1 MYSPQQILRL
11 VIIMAF
17 GLPTLLFAQGGS
29 PVPSD
34 FTGSPVPAGPNV
46 NEFTGDFTY
55 GLPVL
60 TIPGPNGSSY
70 SMTLSYR
77 AGTSPQAEP
86 SWVGY
91 GWSLNPGAIIRQKRG
106 YPDDWD
112 GQVILHNKVP
122 VNYTISSTDL
132 GNIEFGSFDVF
143 DLPISTQIGGS
154 VTLRYNSETGFSKTW
169 TIDGGAS
176 SIGQSVGASYKNDN
190 GDHSYPVSASF
201 NLAALAIHM
210 LSSSEQ
216 EESDNEGG
224 TTKVTW
230 DQLGRN
236 SLEKQTEKLVN
247 AARSPNLFRS
257 RELSLA
263 SPASVPL
270 SGEMGTTGIGFT
282 VSGSQGVVAGGDF
295 SRIGSHVDISPK
307 DPSVQLSAHGYLLS
321 GDADEGALMDY
332 YYEKDV
338 PYMLDDKF
346 LPIPFSNAD
355 VFTVAGGGSFRA
367 FNRGIVNFRQNKVS
381 SEMDVNNDHYTA
393 IFGAAYGIGGRW
405 GTGMMTYDLR
415 SWENPNAPAHQRL
428 IPSGDEPWFFRFSHD
443 VGGSLLFD
451 DNDEPIRASIE
462 SSGSPI
468 EEYYN
473 FIGLNDIDQ
482 FPKLPSDVGLSLN
495 AWERPGRSG
504 YIGYRTNDEML
515 IHKDSVFYKSF
526 TKNLSI
532 RNFVQNRAE
541 LGEQI
546 GEFALY
552 GSGGSQYV
560 YGLPVYA
567 GKEKSMQL
575 GLKNIKFDSAN
586 NVHHNFLAYRYLDET
601 NATTVLG
608 QEFPEQYATAWL
620 LTHITTPDYVDLTGD
635 GPTDDDLGGWT
646 KFHYRRTTI
655 NNKPGV
661 GWKYWRQPYRGL
673 AYDARDLSDPEDD
686 LGSYAEGYVEQYYLH
701 WIETKTH
708 IAVFVR
714 NSANSEA
721 ETRKDGYLQQPV
733 LATAKRMAGDSVLT
747 YGYTTYTQPLRYL
760 KRIQLHTKG
769 SNNLP
774 DSLLTTV
781 HFEYDYS
788 LRPNM
793 PNSLIESG
801 STRYGMLT
809 LRKVWTESHNVKNAR
824 IAPYIFGYEYRK
836 SEDYAERVR
845 ERYPEI
851 TSFADSLSAADENP
865 SYTPF
870 DFDPWGNYRPNG
882 AERLDRRFPWIP
894 QNDTS
899 TWDPAAWQ
907 LKWVKTPTGGE
918 MHIQYEEDDYAFVQ
932 ANPAMGMV
940 SLIEKPDADG
950 FDESF
955 DNENSNKYYLNLA
968 DIGVDTTEYVQVAR
982 VRELLERQQKPYFK
996 FLYALRGDTARL
1008 GNPEY
1013 NSGYLEGYADLDA
1026 IGIDTIA
1033 EGDPDEWYALYVKLI
1048 GRDGSSP
1055 ADHGL
1060 PKKLCWDYV
1069 RKRKRGK
1076 LGLKPGGVAWSSDK
1090 KKMRNQLWSNYVRF
1104 HPENHCK
1111 VLDYAHSYIRVPMIT
1126 AKKGG
1131 GLRVKRLLSYD
1142 PGIEGDS
1149 ALYGTEYRYEL
1160 YDQER
1165 DEVISSGVAT
1175 TEPDICRDENPL
1187 INYLKREAEDNDD
1200 LKGKVIAGRDRAR
1213 NEGMIGETLL
1223 PSASVGYSR
1232 VATHPIHQ
1240 GATTTGFGV
1249 TDFFTYRDSPMYG
1262 RYNNL
1267 GRAIDWTQM
1276 EVYDYRTLPLF
1287 ENALV
1292 YQQSEHLVSATQ
1304 GYRFIMNDFH
1314 GKVRRQLSNGGTYTP
1329 YEQDW
1334 LTGAMTEYLFFTPD
1348 DAIPLLSHPGD
1359 SIYYGYLGKEMEV
1372 LTASRRNGSYL
1383 DNFQAEG
1390 DAGFLFASGMAY
1402 FAVDNSEL
1410 STHVTTKV
1418 INYPAI
1424 VKGVLTYAD
1433 GNYNYVENLA
1443 FEPRSGRPILTR
1455 TRDAYNGLV
1464 LDQSPSGHNGTY
1476 HSWYYPMI
1484 DVHLEFERI
1493 AGNAQAKIQSTISGW
1508 EIQKGKD
1515 GVSGR
1520 TYIDFPGGS
1529 ETRWLRKLGE
1539 GDLIELKGTSGGDDA
1554 GRYHVDEVDGNVVWL
1569 LPAYY
1574 FNATSDPA
1582 YSWYGVVNVEVIESG
1597 RQNTPGASIGGVSTY
1612 GTADA
1617 DVLTGANFGWS
1628 GPDASARLAFVD
1640 RLNTVLGVGSGII
1653 DSTDAPGLEF
1663 ELPITHSCGTL
1674 GFHDETFEIDTV
1686 GNAVYVASPDLAT
1699 WVFVDTLRHIGH
1711 GGWFALNDA
1720 GQVVYKVKGRP
1731 ELSQRVLNF
1740 TFCGD
1745 DRAYRTVDNVI
1756 AASAGWVSDTV
1767 DWDGGG
1773 VAWVINQPN
1782 AYETGERGRWG
1793 SRTGFVYKTGV
1804 TGGSQPVAGE
1814 RVYKAAGVFD
1824 DFSLFNWLEPESS
1837 DWSSW
1842 IALGQV
1848 TKINKHNVPYS
1859 GVDMLG
1865 HSSVTLFDYGE
1876 DNTLLPVL
1884 SAWNA
1889 EEGTVAF
1896 ESFENYTAGGFDGD
1910 ISTDNAHSGTLSYS
1924 PQPGTFTFPFTA
1936 TQQVHDNGLIVRFWM
1951 WPLTESD
1958 VTIKQT
1964 TGGSPLAFDVTIANR
1979 IARSGEWG
1987 LYEYEII
1994 PDSIT
1999 THYSVDQDFTLWFEK
2014 ADPGDSILLDDVK
2027 IQPSNAIASGTAYHK
2042 KTFRPIVSVDD
2053 QNFGMY
2059 AQYDGQGRAI
2069 RSMVETSRGRKTVAE
2084 SHVHI
2089 PGADRDW
2096 LGEGAPF
2103 SIVSGTSTGLTP
2115 TGVYDGSED
2124 PSRQPGTGTQFD
2136 MLDLRLDRSGSSV
2149 NIFGVPANELRSALE
2164 QRVDAGLTGASV
2176 PLQRTLDSTDLQL
2189 LERYE
2194 ELREEYNQLQ
2204 SANEEA
2210 MTEKEK
2216 EQRAQTLKAIKEERD
2231 AILNKLKQ

>member
-1 MYSPQQILRL
+1 MFSPRQLQIL
-11 VIIMAF
+11 IAIAAISF
-17 GLPTLLFAQGGS
+17 PCLLYGQGGS

-60 TIPGPNGSSY
+60 TVPGPNGSSY

-91 GWSLNPGAIIRQKRG
+91 GWSLNPGAVIRQKRG

-112 GQVILHNKVP
+112 GKVILHNKVP
-122 VNYTISSTDL
+122 TNYTVTSTDL
-132 GNIEFGSFDVF
+132 GNVEFGSFD
-143 DLPISTQIGGS
+143 DLGIPISSSTGGS
-154 VTLRYNSETGFSKTW
+154 VTVRFNSETGFGKTW

-176 SIGQSVGASYKNDN
+176 SIGQSVGLSHKNDN
-190 GDHSYPVSASF
+190 GDGSWPANASF
-201 NLAALAIHM
+201 NLFALAAH
-210 LSSSEQ
+210 LLADEDDN
-216 EESDNEGG
+216 SDSDAMFN
-224 TTKVTW
+224 
-230 DQLGRN
+230 N
-236 SLEKQTEKLVN
+236 FLVN
-247 AARSPNLFRS
+247 SIQRQTARAMATGRSPNLFRS
-257 RELSLA
+257 RELNLG

-270 SGEMGTTGIGFT
+270 TGLMGTTGKGFT
-282 VSGSQGVVAGGDF
+282 VTGMTGVVSGYDYARVVSYSDIFPEKSQTELNAYGYLHSGSAGD
-295 SRIGSHVDISPK
+295 D
-307 DPSVQLSAHGYLLS
+307 
-321 GDADEGALMDY
+321 ALMDY

-367 FNRGIVNFRQNKVS
+367 FNRGVLNFQQNDVS
-381 SEMDVNNDHYTA
+381 SEIDVENEQYSA
-393 IFGAAYGIGGRW
+393 IFGPAIGAGARW
-405 GTGMMTYDLR
+405 GTGSVTLDVG
-415 SWENPNAPAHQRL
+415 SWENPEQPAKQKV
-428 IPSGDEPWFFRFSHD
+428 ITSSDEPWFFRFSHD
-443 VGGSLLFD
+443 VGGELEYD
-451 DNDEPIRASIE
+451 VNDAAVRASIE
-462 SSGSPI
+462 NHSGPLGDI
-468 EEYYN
+468 VN
-473 FIGLNDIDQ
+473 FLRINDIDQ
-482 FPKLPSDVGLSLN
+482 YPELPDDIGLQLN

-504 YIGYRTNDEML
+504 YIGFRTHDEML
-515 IHKDSVFYKSF
+515 IHKDSTFYKSF
-526 TKNLSI
+526 TKDLLARGYV
-532 RNFVQNRAE
+532 RNREE

-552 GSGGSQYV
+552 GSGGSRYV

-567 GKEKSMQL
+567 GKEKSVQL
-575 GLKNIKFDSAN
+575 GLKNIKFDSAS
-586 NVHHNFLAYRYLDET
+586 NVHHNFLAYRYIDET
-601 NATTVLG
+601 NTGTVIG
-608 QEFPEQYATAWL
+608 QEFPEQYAAAWL
-620 LTHITTPDYVDLTGD
+620 LTQITTPNYVDLTGD

-646 KFHYRRTTI
+646 RFHYWRSTR
-655 NNKPGV
+655 NDNPGI
-661 GWKYWRQPYRGL
+661 GWKFWRQPYRGL
-673 AYDARDLSDPEDD
+673 AYDAGDISNPEDD
-686 LGSYAEGYVEQYYLH
+686 LGGYSQGYAEQYHLYQ
-701 WIETKTH
+701 IETKTH
-708 IAVFVR
+708 VAVFV
-714 NSANSEA
+714 NNGLDGEA
-721 ETRKDGYLQQPV
+721 EIRQDGYLQQPV
-733 LATAKRMAGDSVLT
+733 LASAKRLAGDSTLT
-747 YGYTTYTQPLRYL
+747 YAVTTGFQPLRYL
-760 KRIQLHTKG
+760 DRIELYTKG
-769 SNNLP
+769 DDNLP

-793 PNSLIESG
+793 PNSLPTTSG
-801 STRYGMLT
+801 RHGMLT
-809 LRKVWTESHNVKNAR
+809 LRKVWTESHNVRNAR

-836 SEDYAERVR
+836 SEDYAANVQA
-845 ERYPEI
+845 RYPEI
-851 TSFADSLSAADENP
+851 TSFADSLTSDDENP

-882 AERLDRRFPWIP
+882 AERLDRRFQWIP

-907 LKWVKTPTGGE
+907 LKWVKNPTGGE
-918 MHIQYEEDDYAFVQ
+918 MHVQYEEDEYAFVQ
-932 ANPAMGMV
+932 DKPAMAMV
-940 SLIEKPDADG
+940 SLIEKPDAEG
-950 FDESF
+950 FDESY
-955 DNENSNKYYLNLA
+955 DNDNNNKYYLNLA

-982 VRELLERQQKPYFK
+982 VRELLERQKKPYFR
-996 FLYALRGDTARL
+996 FLYALRGDTARI
-1008 GNPEY
+1008 GDSEH
-1013 NSGYLEGYADLDA
+1013 NSGYLEGYADLYD

-1033 EGDPDEWYALYVKLI
+1033 KGDPDEWYALYVKLI
-1048 GRDGSSP
+1048 GRKNGKV
-1055 ADHGL
+1055 ADHGV

-1076 LGLKPGGVAWSSDK
+1076 LGLHPGVAWSSEK
-1090 KKMRNQLWSNYVRF
+1090 WKMSGHLRSNYFSF
-1104 HPENHCK
+1104 HEADYCQ
-1111 VLDYAHSYIRVPMIT
+1111 VIDYAHSYIRVPMIT
-1126 AKKGG
+1126 PKKGG

-1175 TEPDICRDENPL
+1175 TEPSACRDENPL
-1187 INYLKREAEDNDD
+1187 INFLKRETEDDD

-1240 GATTTGFGV
+1240 GATTTGFGI
-1249 TDFFTYRDSPMYG
+1249 TDFYTFRDFPTYG
-1262 RYNNL
+1262 RYGDL
-1267 GRAIDWTQM
+1267 GNAIKWTQM

-1304 GYRFIMNDFH
+1304 GYRFVQSDFH

-1329 YEQDW
+1329 YDQDW
-1334 LTGAMTEYLFFTPD
+1334 LTGAMTEYLFFTPGES
-1348 DAIPLLSHPGD
+1348 IPLLHYPGD
-1359 SIYYGYLGKEMEV
+1359 TIRYGYPGKEMEV
-1372 LTASRRNGSYL
+1372 LTASRRSGSYL
-1383 DNFQAEG
+1383 DNFQMEG

-1418 INYPAI
+1418 INNPAI

-1433 GNYNYVENLA
+1433 GNYNYVENVA
-1443 FEPRSGRPILTR
+1443 FEPRSGRPILTQ

-1464 LDQSPSGHNGTY
+1464 LDQSPSGHSGTY

-1484 DVHLEFERI
+1484 DVHPEFERI
-1493 AGNAQAKIQSTISGW
+1493 AGNAQALIQSTASTW
-1508 EIQKGKD
+1508 EIKKGKD

-1529 ETRWLRKLGE
+1529 ETRWLRKLGA
-1539 GDLIELKGTSGGDDA
+1539 GDLIELKKTSGGDDA
-1554 GRYHVDEVDGNVVWL
+1554 GRYHVDEVEGNVVWL

-1574 FNATSDPA
+1574 FNAASDPA
-1582 YSWYGVVNVEVIESG
+1582 YGIYGVVNVEVIESG
-1597 RQNTPGASIGGVSTY
+1597 RQNAPGAAIGGVSTY
-1612 GTADA
+1612 GTTVA
-1617 DVLTGANFGWS
+1617 DVLDGANFAWS
-1628 GPDASARLAFVD
+1628 GSDATDRLAFVNM
-1640 RLNTVLGVGSGII
+1640 LNTVLGAGSGTI

-1674 GFHDETFEIDTV
+1674 AFHDETYEIDTD
-1686 GNAVYVASPDLAT
+1686 GNAVYVGSPDLT
-1699 WVFVDTLRHIGH
+1699 TPSYVDTLLHIGQ

-1720 GQVVYKVKGRP
+1720 GQVVYRVKGRP
-1731 ELSQRVLNF
+1731 ALSQRVLNF

-1745 DRAYRTVDNVI
+1745 DDAYRTVDNVI
-1756 AASAGWVSDTV
+1756 GASAGWMSDTV

-1773 VAWVINQPN
+1773 VGWTINLPN
-1782 AYETGERGRWG
+1782 AYETGERGRWS
-1793 SRTGFVYKTGV
+1793 SRTGYVYKTDV
-1804 TGGSQPVAGE
+1804 TGSSQPVAGE

-1837 DWSSW
+1837 DWDSW
-1842 IALGQV
+1842 IPLGEV
-1848 TKINKHNVPYS
+1848 TKLNKHNVPYS

-1865 HSSVTLFDYGE
+1865 HTSVTLFDYGE

-1951 WPLTESD
+1951 WPLSESD

-1964 TGGSPLAFDVTIANR
+1964 KSGSSLEFDVTIANR
-1979 IARSGEWG
+1979 IARSGEWA

-1999 THYSVDQDFTLWFEK
+1999 THYSVGQEFLLWFEK
-2014 ADPGDSILLDDVK
+2014 ADPGDSVLIDDVK
-2027 IQPSNAIASGTAYHK
+2027 IQPSNSIMSGTAYHK

-2059 AQYDGQGRAI
+2059 AQYDGQGRPI

-2084 SHVHI
+2084 SHVHV

-2096 LGEGAPF
+2096 LGEGKPF
-2103 SIVSGTSTGLTP
+2103 TVVSGTSTGLTP

-2124 PSRQPGTGTQFD
+2124 PSRQPGSGTQFD
-2136 MLDLRLDRSGSSV
+2136 MLDLRIDRSGGSV

-2164 QRVDAGLTGASV
+2164 KRVDAGLTGASV
-2176 PLQRTLDSTDLQL
+2176 PLQSALDKTDLQL

-2194 ELREEYNQLQ
+2194 ELSKQYSALQENNKEE
-2204 SANEEA
+2204 
-2210 MTEKEK
+2210 MTAKEK
-2216 EQRAQTLKAIKEERD
+2216 EQQANKLKAIEEERD
-2231 AILNKLKQ
+2231 NILRKLKGE

>member
-60 TIPGPNGSSY
+60 TVPGPNGSSY

-77 AGTSPQAEP
+77 AGTSPQSEP

-122 VNYTISSTDL
+122 VNYTITSTDV
-132 GNIEFGSFDVF
+132 GNVEVSSFDIPE
-143 DLPISTQIGGS
+143 LGIPGAASLGAS
-154 VTLRYNSETGFSKTW
+154 VTVRFNNETGFGKTW

-176 SIGQSVGASYKNDN
+176 AVGQSVGLSHKNDN
-190 GDHSYPVSASF
+190 GDGSWPASASINLF
-201 NLAALAIHM
+201 ALAAYFADADATKGM
-210 LSSSEQ
+210 SE
-216 EESDNEGG
+216 
-224 TTKVTW
+224 TTLIDKWALNSTQK
-230 DQLGRN
+230 QLGRY
-236 SLEKQTEKLVN
+236 LATG
-247 AARSPNLFRS
+247 RGPNLFRS
-257 RELSLA
+257 RELNLGT
-263 SPASVPL
+263 PASVPL
-270 SGEMGTTGIGFT
+270 EGKMGTMGRGVTASWAPGAVIGAEYSRL
-282 VSGSQGVVAGGDF
+282 VSYS
-295 SRIGSHVDISPK
+295 DIFPE
-307 DPSVQLSAHGYLLS
+307 DTQNELNAHGYLLS
-321 GDADEGALMDY
+321 ENADEGALMDY

-355 VFTVAGGGSFRA
+355 VFSVAGGGSFRA
-367 FNRGIVNFRQNKVS
+367 FNRGMLNFQQNKVT
-381 SEMDVNNDHYTA
+381 SEIDISNDHYSA
-393 IFGAAYGIGGRW
+393 IFGLSNGVGARW
-405 GTGMMTYDLR
+405 GTGTVALDVGG
-415 SWENPNAPAHQRL
+415 WENPDAPAHQKL
-428 IPSGDEPWFFRFSHD
+428 ITSGDEPWFFRFSHD
-443 VGGSLLFD
+443 VGGALEY
-451 DNDEPIRASIE
+451 DNNDKPVRASIE
-462 SSGSPI
+462 NHSGPLGDI
-468 EEYYN
+468 VN
-473 FIGLNDIDQ
+473 FLRINDIDQ
-482 FPKLPSDVGLSLN
+482 YPELDATIGLRLN
-495 AWERPGRSG
+495 EWERPGRSG
-504 YIGYRTNDEML
+504 YIGYRTNNEML
-515 IHKDSVFYKSF
+515 LLANNKYYKSF
-526 TKNLSI
+526 TKDALTRSY
-532 RNFVQNRAE
+532 VQNRTE

-552 GSGGSQYV
+552 GSGGSRYV

-575 GLKNIKFDSAN
+575 GLKNIKFDSAS
-586 NVHHNFLAYRYLDET
+586 NVHHNFLAYRYIDQT
-601 NATTVLG
+601 NTGTVLG

-620 LTHITTPDYVDLTGD
+620 LTQITTPDYVDLTAD

-646 KFHYRRTTI
+646 RFHYRRTT
-655 NNKPGV
+655 NRSAPGV

-673 AYDARDLSDPEDD
+673 AYDARDISDPEDD
-686 LGSYAEGYVEQYYLH
+686 IGGYSEGYVEQYYLE

-714 NSANSEA
+714 NDDKSVAT
-721 ETRKDGYLQQPV
+721 TRNDGFPQQSS
-733 LATAKRMAGDSVLT
+733 LGNAKRRAGDSVLT
-747 YGYTTYTQPLRYL
+747 YAYNSYSQPLRYL
-760 KRIQLHTKG
+760 DRIELYTKG
-769 SNNLP
+769 SLNSP

-801 STRYGMLT
+801 STRHGMLT

-932 ANPAMGMV
+932 DRPAMAMV
-940 SLIEKPDADG
+940 SLIKKPDAEG

-955 DNENSNKYYLNLA
+955 DAQSDNKYYLNLA
-968 DIGVDTTEYVQVAR
+968 DIGVDTAEYVQVAR

-996 FLYALRGDTARL
+996 FLYALRGDTARI
-1008 GNPEY
+1008 GNPEH
-1013 NSGYLEGYADLDA
+1013 NSGYLEGYADLYD
-1026 IGIDTIA
+1026 IGIDTVQGGTA
-1033 EGDPDEWYALYVKLI
+1033 DEWYALYVRLI
-1048 GRDGSSP
+1048 GRKDGKV
-1055 ADHGL
+1055 ADHGV

-1069 RKRKRGK
+1069 RKRKRGR
-1076 LGLKPGGVAWSSDK
+1076 LGLHPGVAFSSEK
-1090 KKMRNQLWSNYVRF
+1090 WKMSGHLRTNYFSF
-1104 HPENHCK
+1104 HEADYCK
-1111 VLDYAHSYIRVPMIT
+1111 VIDYAHSYIRVPMIT

-1149 ALYGTEYRYEL
+1149 ALYGTEYRYEV

-1175 TEPDICRDENPL
+1175 TEPAASRDENPL
-1187 INYLKREAEDNDD
+1187 INYMKREAEDNDD

-1213 NEGMIGETLL
+1213 NEGLIGETLL

-1267 GRAIDWTQM
+1267 GKAIDWTQM
-1276 EVYDYRTLPLF
+1276 KVYDYRTLPLF

-1348 DAIPLLSHPGD
+1348 DAIPLLYHPGD
-1359 SIYYGYLGKEMEV
+1359 SIRYGYPGKEMEI
-1372 LTASRRNGSYL
+1372 LTASRRSGSYL
-1383 DNFQAEG
+1383 DNFHAEG

-1484 DVHLEFERI
+1484 DVHPEFERI

-1554 GRYHVDEVDGNVVWL
+1554 GRYHVDEVEGNVVWL

-1612 GTADA
+1612 GTADS
-1617 DVLTGANFGWS
+1617 DVLTGANVGWS
-1628 GPDASARLAFVD
+1628 GPDASARLAFVNA
-1640 RLNTVLGVGSGII
+1640 LNAVLIAGSGII

-1663 ELPITHSCGTL
+1663 ELPITHACGTL
-1674 GFHDETFEIDTV
+1674 AFHEETFELLKVNDTI
-1686 GNAVYVASPDLAT
+1686 VYVASPNLAT
-1699 WVFVDTLRHIGH
+1699 WVFVDTLLNIGH

-1773 VAWVINQPN
+1773 VALVTNQPN

-1859 GVDMLG
+1859 GLDMLG

-1896 ESFENYTAGGFDGD
+1896 ESFENYTDGGFDGD

-1964 TGGSPLAFDVTIANR
+1964 TSGSPLEFDVTIANR

-1999 THYSVDQDFTLWFEK
+1999 THYSVDQDFALWFEK

-2084 SHVHI
+2084 THVHI

-2136 MLDLRLDRSGSSV
+2136 MLDLRLDRSGGSV

-2164 QRVDAGLTGASV
+2164 ERVDAGLQPA
-2176 PLQRTLDSTDLQL
+2176 LDKTDLQL

-2194 ELREEYNQLQ
+2194 ELNKKYSTLQ